1 MSGPYNRLQES
12 NQANTTQASAQY
24 LSLVESNGQMV
35 YKNDTYYSVSSKKVV
50 VNVPPSTQVPAN
62 LSSSQ
67 VDIRVDQGAGLDI
80 IDYCTLQYT
89 LTNTTGGPINVI
101 APNFIL
107 QRVDYTNN
115 GSSILYS
122 TYQQEL
128 FYQNT
133 FLDRN
138 TYEAMAGAM
147 NLSNSY
153 VDLGLTVPLANGE
166 TKTYNLPLLG
176 FWKAAKFALSGINQ
190 PLLLRFYFNPQSMIF
205 SGGVPTTTNLSLIIT
220 GRQLKSQQKRELNEL
235 WNNGRIPMSLSHT
248 SVDRMSQTLLLAP
261 SSTYKI
267 ILTGLAGVCSFM
279 MNSIRLA
286 STYNT
291 QAAQGLY
298 ENVESFDV
306 LDSSGSSLIGYF
318 PRNHTTQQ
326 IQWAQLMANNAYN
339 DLGFNFISFGSDPQ
353 ATFANGDNGGYAV
366 ITGQEQYQFTT
377 LSTLVAG
384 SYVVDI
390 RGYMMENVI
399 YDKGVLRAT
408 RV

>member
-80 IDYCTLQYT
+80 IDYMTLQYT
-89 LTNTTGGPINVI
+89 LTNTTGGPNNVI

-235 WNNGRIPMSLSHT
+235 WNNGRIPMSLSH
-248 SVDRMSQTLLLAP
+248 S
-261 SSTYKI
+261 
-267 ILTGLAGVCSFM
+267 
-279 MNSIRLA
+279 
-286 STYNT
+286 
-291 QAAQGLY
+291 
-298 ENVESFDV
+298 
-306 LDSSGSSLIGYF
+306 SSLIGYF